1 MDNLNK
7 DHDDSHNPITPP
19 AVSYYITDWD
29 EFLEGC
35 KHWFGPAKMIVKASY
50 LFFSKTPHVLPFT
63 CDFFALKVR

>member
-7 DHDDSHNPITPP
+7 NHDDSHTPITPP

-35 KHWFGPAKMIVKASY
+35 KHWFGPAKMIVKASLP
-50 LFFSKTPHVLPFT
+50 LF
-63 CDFFALKVR
+63 

>member
-7 DHDDSHNPITPP
+7 NHDDSHTPITPP

-35 KHWFGPAKMIVKASY
+35 KHWFGGKDDSLSIYTSFLV
-50 LFFSKTPHVLPFT
+50 
-63 CDFFALKVR
+63 